1 MAFVMPLATQPPP
14 GVSPSE
20 EPSGQAPNLI
30 GINLSDLNAPELC
43 AAVSADTGIP
53 QGRVNK
59 VVLAL
64 QRHLASG
71 GAPQT
76 SGQIPGQI
84 LAEPEQKQEPE
95 NPLRFYPIGANG
107 SLRPP
112 SGRAE

>member
-1 MAFVMPLATQPPP
+1 M
-14 GVSPSE
+14 
-20 EPSGQAPNLI
+20 I
-30 GINLSDLNAPELC
+30 GINLSDLNTPELC

-71 GAPQT
+71 TSPQT

-84 LAEPEQKQEPE
+84 LAEPEQKQELEKEQE

>member
-1 MAFVMPLATQPPP
+1 M
-14 GVSPSE
+14 
-20 EPSGQAPNLI
+20 I
-30 GINLSDLNAPELC
+30 GINLSDLNTPELC

-71 GAPQT
+71 TSPQT

-84 LAEPEQKQEPE
+84 LAEPEQKQEPEKEQE

>member
-1 MAFVMPLATQPPP
+1 M
-14 GVSPSE
+14 
-20 EPSGQAPNLI
+20 I
-30 GINLSDLNAPELC
+30 GINLSDLNTPELC

-71 GAPQT
+71 TSPKT

-84 LAEPEQKQEPE
+84 LAEPEQKQEPEKKPEKEQE

>member
-1 MAFVMPLATQPPP
+1 M
-14 GVSPSE
+14 
-20 EPSGQAPNLI
+20 I
-30 GINLSDLNAPELC
+30 GINLSDLNTPELC

-64 QRHLASG
+64 QRRLASG
-71 GAPQT
+71 PSQKT

-84 LAEPEQKQEPE
+84 LAEPEQKQEQEQEQE

>member
-1 MAFVMPLATQPPP
+1 M
-14 GVSPSE
+14 
-20 EPSGQAPNLI
+20 I

-64 QRHLASG
+64 QRHLTSG
-71 GAPQT
+71 SAPQT
-76 SGQIPGQI
+76 SGQI
-84 LAEPEQKQEPE
+84 LAQPEQKQEPE

>member
-1 MAFVMPLATQPPP
+1 MF
-14 GVSPSE
+14 
-20 EPSGQAPNLI
+20 I

-71 GAPQT
+71 TSPQT

-84 LAEPEQKQEPE
+84 LAEPEQKQELE

>member
-1 MAFVMPLATQPPP
+1 M
-14 GVSPSE
+14 
-20 EPSGQAPNLI
+20 I
-30 GINLSDLNAPELC
+30 GINLSDLNTPELC

-71 GAPQT
+71 TSPQT

-84 LAEPEQKQEPE
+84 LAEPKQGKEPEKEQE

>member
-1 MAFVMPLATQPPP
+1 M
-14 GVSPSE
+14 
-20 EPSGQAPNLI
+20 I

-64 QRHLASG
+64 QCHLASG
-71 GAPQT
+71 PSQKT

-84 LAEPEQKQEPE
+84 LAEQE